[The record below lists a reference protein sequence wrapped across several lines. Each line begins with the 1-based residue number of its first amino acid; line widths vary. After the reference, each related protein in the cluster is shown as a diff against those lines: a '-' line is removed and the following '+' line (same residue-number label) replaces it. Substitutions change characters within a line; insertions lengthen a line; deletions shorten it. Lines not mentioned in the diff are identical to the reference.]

1 MNKQQIYNRI
11 AKATIKALREQAESG
26 QVNSMTTDLVYQA
39 IDQAFQT
46 EYAQLVEQNQRFRE
60 VLEQLSNSGELS
72 IEDMQDIAKSSLQ
85 ADSKKH

>member
-1 MNKQQIYNRI
+1 VNKQQIYNRI

>member
-39 IDQAFQT
+39 IDQAFQA
-46 EYAQLVEQNQRFRE
+46 EYAQLVEQNQRYRE
-60 VLEQLSNSGELS
+60 VLKQLADSGELS
-72 IEDMQDIAKSSLQ
+72 AEDMQDIAKASLQ

>member
-39 IDQAFQT
+39 IDQGFQA
-46 EYAQLVEQNQRFRE
+46 EYALLAEENQRFRE
-60 VLEQLSNSGELS
+60 VLEQLASSNELS
-72 IEDMQDIAKSSLQ
+72 VEDIQDIAKASLQ
-85 ADSKKH
+85 ASYKKH